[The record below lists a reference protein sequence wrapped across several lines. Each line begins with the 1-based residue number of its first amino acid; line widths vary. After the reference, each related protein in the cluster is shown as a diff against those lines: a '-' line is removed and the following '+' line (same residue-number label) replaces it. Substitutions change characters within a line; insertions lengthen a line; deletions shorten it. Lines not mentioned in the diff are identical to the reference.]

1 MYGAILGGGT
11 KFECALG
18 EKDQILVRT
27 RIPTTTPEET
37 LNAIQTFFTEQNES
51 ISALGVGCF
60 GPLNLQDGSIGQ
72 TPKQGW
78 AGFPLKAE
86 LEKRLSLPVSVD
98 TDVNVEGLGEF
109 MYGAANNCE
118 NFIYLTIGT
127 GIGGGGLSNGKPMH
141 GLTHPEMGHI
151 TLPKHPDDT
160 FEGVCPSHKS
170 CFEGLASGP
179 AMNARWQMPAQDL
192 PADHIGW
199 DIEAYYIAMA
209 LCNYIYI
216 LSPER
221 IVLGGGVM
229 NAPAEINL
237 LGRIRKEVV
246 NQMNGYIDHACL
258 KNEIDQLIVPAAS
271 KESGLLGALALAE
284 QTR

>member
-11 KFECALG
+11 KFDCAVG
-18 EKDQILVRT
+18 EKNEIFTRT
-27 RIPTTTPEET
+27 RIATTTPKET
-37 LNAIQTFFTEQNES
+37 SDAIETFFKEQHES
-51 ISALGVGCF
+51 ISAIGVGCF

-72 TPKQGW
+72 TPKEGW
-78 AGFPLKAE
+78 AGFALKAE
-86 LEKRLSLPVSVD
+86 LENRLSLPVVVD

-109 MYGAANNCE
+109 MYGAAKGCDT
-118 NFIYLTIGT
+118 FMYLTIGT
-127 GIGGGGLSNGKPMH
+127 GIGGGGLAGGKPMH

-160 FEGVCPSHKS
+160 FEGACPSHQS

-179 AMNARWQMPAQDL
+179 AMNARWNTPAEEL
-192 PADHIGW
+192 PTDHEAW
-199 DIEAYYIAMA
+199 DMEAYYIATA
-209 LCNYIYI
+209 LCNYIYT

-229 NAPAEINL
+229 NAPAEIDL
-237 LGRIRKEVV
+237 IGRIRTEVV
-246 NQMNGYIDHACL
+246 KQMNGYIDHVRL

-271 KESGLLGALALAE
+271 NESGLLGALALAE